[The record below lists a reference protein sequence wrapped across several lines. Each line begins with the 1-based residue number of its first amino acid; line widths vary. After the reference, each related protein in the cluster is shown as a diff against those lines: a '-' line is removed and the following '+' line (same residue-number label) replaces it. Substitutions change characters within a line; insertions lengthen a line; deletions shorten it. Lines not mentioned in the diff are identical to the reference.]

1 MKKKNIPTALRREVW
16 IKHNGKVFNAK
27 CKVSWCN
34 NEISPFNFECG
45 HNIPESKGG
54 KTNLDNLLPIC
65 SSCNKSMGNRYTI
78 VDFGSI
84 FGNNR
89 IHPELENTQNTQNT
103 QIPQK
108 IEKPRKLKIRWFS
121 CFSSG

>member
-1 MKKKNIPTALRREVW
+1 MRKKNIPIALRREVW
-16 IKHNGKVFNAK
+16 IKNNEKVFNAK

-34 NEISPFNFECG
+34 NEINPFNFECG

-78 VDFGSI
+78 IEFGSV
-84 FGNNR
+84 FGSSNQ
-89 IHPELENTQNTQNT
+89 IHPEPYLNAL
-103 QIPQK
+103 QK

-121 CFSSG
+121 CFSM

>member
-1 MKKKNIPTALRREVW
+1 MKKKNIPIALRREVW
-16 IKHNGKVFNAK
+16 IKNNGKVFNAK

-34 NEISPFNFECG
+34 NEITPFNFECG

-78 VDFGSI
+78 I
-84 FGNNR
+84 EFGNVFGASTNR
-89 IHPELENTQNTQNT
+89 IHPDPLPQNT
-103 QIPQK
+103 QK

-121 CFSSG
+121 CFSN